1 MNSILMNQA
10 IQAFLLEDIG
20 QHDLSAETV
29 FPRDTMGEGVFLA
42 KETGIL
48 CGISIPPKVYE
59 LLGGNI
65 QFEAYKKDGDWIQKG
80 DIIAAVTAPVRTLL
94 SGERV
99 ILNLMQRMS
108 GIASQTNFAVK
119 QLDDSAIRICDTRK
133 TAPGLRAFD
142 KYAVQ
147 TGGGFNHRNGLYDG
161 VMLKDNHI
169 AFSGGIT
176 SAVSTVR
183 EKLGHMVKIEVETE
197 TAEQVKEAVQA
208 GADIIMFDNRTPEEI
223 KQLVKL
229 VLPPHITT
237 EISGNVTLENI
248 HRYKGS
254 GANYLSLGSLTHS
267 VRAFD
272 ISFNSKGGIK
282 A

>member
-48 CGISIPPKVYE
+48 CGFSIPPKVYE

-229 VLPPHITT
+229 VPPHITT

>member
-20 QHDLSAETV
+20 QYDLSAETV

-108 GIASQTNFAVK
+108 GIASQTNFAIK

-183 EKLGHMVKIEVETE
+183 EKLGHMIKIEVETE

-229 VLPPHITT
+229 VPPHITT

-254 GANYLSLGSLTHS
+254 GANYISLGSLTHS

>member
-10 IQAFLLEDIG
+10 IHAFLLEDIG
-20 QHDLSAETV
+20 QYDLSA
-29 FPRDTMGEGVFLA
+29 DTIFASDTIGNGVFLA

-59 LLGGNI
+59 ILGGNV
-65 QFEAYKKDGDWIQKG
+65 QFEAYKKDGDQVTKG
-80 DIIAAVTAPVRTLL
+80 DIIATVSAPVRTLL

-108 GIASQTNFAVK
+108 GIASQTNVAIK
-119 QLDDSAIRICDTRK
+119 QLDDPAIRICDTRK

-176 SAVSTVR
+176 EAVATVR
-183 EKLGHMVKIEVETE
+183 GKLGHMVKIEVETE
-197 TAEQVKEAVQA
+197 TPEQVKEAVQA

-223 KQLVKL
+223 AQLVKL
-229 VLPPHITT
+229 VPAHITT
-237 EISGNVTLENI
+237 EISGNITLDNI
-248 HRYKGS
+248 NSYKGS
-254 GANYLSLGSLTHS
+254 GANYISLGSLTHS
-267 VRAFD
+267 VRALD

>member
-20 QHDLSAETV
+20 QYDLSAETV

-65 QFEAYKKDGDWIQKG
+65 QFEAYKNDGDWIQKG
-80 DIIAAVTAPVRTLL
+80 DIIAAVMAPVRTLL

-119 QLDDSAIRICDTRK
+119 QLDDSTIRICDTRK

-229 VLPPHITT
+229 VPPHITT

-254 GANYLSLGSLTHS
+254 GANYISLGSLTHS

>member
-20 QHDLSAETV
+20 QYDLSAETV

-65 QFEAYKKDGDWIQKG
+65 QFEAYKKDGDWVQKG

-108 GIASQTNFAVK
+108 GIASQTNFAIK

-229 VLPPHITT
+229 VPPHITT

-254 GANYLSLGSLTHS
+254 GANYISLGFLTHS

>member
-20 QHDLSAETV
+20 QYDLSAETV
-29 FPRDTMGEGVFLA
+29 FPRDTTGEGIFLA

-65 QFEAYKKDGDWIQKG
+65 QFEAYKKDGDWVQKG

-108 GIASQTNFAVK
+108 GIASQTNFAVR

-229 VLPPHITT
+229 VPPHITT

-254 GANYLSLGSLTHS
+254 GANYISLGSLTHS

>member
-10 IQAFLLEDIG
+10 IHAFLLEDIG
-20 QHDLSAETV
+20 QYDLSA
-29 FPRDTMGEGVFLA
+29 DTIFASDTIGNGVFLA

-59 LLGGNI
+59 ILGGDV
-65 QFEAYKKDGDWIQKG
+65 QFEAYKKDGDQVTKG
-80 DIIAAVTAPVRTLL
+80 DIIATVSAPVRTLL

-108 GIASQTNFAVK
+108 GIASQTNVAIK
-119 QLDDSAIRICDTRK
+119 QLDDPAIRICDTRK

-142 KYAVQ
+142 KYGVQ

-176 SAVSTVR
+176 EAVATVR
-183 EKLGHMVKIEVETE
+183 GKLGHMVKIEVETE
-197 TAEQVKEAVQA
+197 TPEQVKEAVQA

-223 KQLVKL
+223 AQLVKL
-229 VLPPHITT
+229 VPAHITT
-237 EISGNVTLENI
+237 EISGNITLDNI
-248 HRYKGS
+248 NSYKGS
-254 GANYLSLGSLTHS
+254 GANYISLGSLTHS
-267 VRAFD
+267 VRALD

>member
-1 MNSILMNQA
+1 MNSILMNQV

-20 QHDLSAETV
+20 QYDLSAETV

-65 QFEAYKKDGDWIQKG
+65 QFEAYKKDGDWVQKG

-229 VLPPHITT
+229 VPPHITT
-237 EISGNVTLENI
+237 EISGNITLENI

-254 GANYLSLGSLTHS
+254 GANYISLGSLTHS

>member
-20 QHDLSAETV
+20 QYDLSAETV

-65 QFEAYKKDGDWIQKG
+65 QFEAYKKDGDWVQKV
-80 DIIAAVTAPVRTLL
+80 DIIAAVKAPVRTLL

-229 VLPPHITT
+229 VPPHITT

-254 GANYLSLGSLTHS
+254 GANYISLGSLTHS

>member
-147 TGGGFNHRNGLYDG
+147 TSGGFNHRNGLYDG

-229 VLPPHITT
+229 VPPHITT

>member
-20 QHDLSAETV
+20 QYDLSAETV

-229 VLPPHITT
+229 VPPHITT

-254 GANYLSLGSLTHS
+254 GANYISLGSLTHS

>member
-20 QHDLSAETV
+20 QYDLSAETV

-65 QFEAYKKDGDWIQKG
+65 QFEAYKKDGDWVQKG

-183 EKLGHMVKIEVETE
+183 EKLGHMIKIEVETE

-229 VLPPHITT
+229 VPPHITT

-248 HRYKGS
+248 HHYKGS
-254 GANYLSLGSLTHS
+254 GANYISLGSLTHS

>member
-20 QHDLSAETV
+20 QYDLSAETV
-29 FPRDTMGEGVFLA
+29 FPRDTMGEGIFLA

-108 GIASQTNFAVK
+108 GIASQTNFAIK

-183 EKLGHMVKIEVETE
+183 EKLGHMIKIEVETE

-229 VLPPHITT
+229 VPPHITT

-254 GANYLSLGSLTHS
+254 GANYISLGSLTHS

>member
-1 MNSILMNQA
+1 MNSILINQV

-20 QHDLSAETV
+20 QYDLSAETV

-65 QFEAYKKDGDWIQKG
+65 QFEAYKKDGDWVQKG

-229 VLPPHITT
+229 VPPHITT
-237 EISGNVTLENI
+237 EISGNITLENI

-254 GANYLSLGSLTHS
+254 GANYISLGSLTHS

>member
-20 QHDLSAETV
+20 QYDLSAETV

-65 QFEAYKKDGDWIQKG
+65 QFEAYKKDGDWVQKG

-183 EKLGHMVKIEVETE
+183 EKLGHMIKIEVETE

-229 VLPPHITT
+229 VPPHITT

-254 GANYLSLGSLTHS
+254 GANYISLGSLTHS

-282 A
+282 P

>member
-10 IQAFLLEDIG
+10 IHAFLLEDIG
-20 QHDLSAETV
+20 QYDLSAETI
-29 FPRDTMGEGVFLA
+29 FASDTLGEGVFLA

-48 CGISIPPKVYE
+48 CGVAIPPKVYE
-59 LLGGNI
+59 ILGGKVA
-65 QFEAYKKDGDWIQKG
+65 FEALKKDGDPVKKG
-80 DIIAAVTAPVRTLL
+80 DIIATVTAPVRTLL

-108 GIASQTNFAVK
+108 GIASQTNVTIK
-119 QLDDSAIRICDTRK
+119 QLDDPAIRICDTRK

-176 SAVSTVR
+176 AAVATVR

-197 TAEQVKEAVQA
+197 TPEQVKEAVQA

-229 VLPPHITT
+229 VPAHITT
-237 EISGNVTLENI
+237 EISGNITLDNI
-248 HRYKGS
+248 NSYKGS
-254 GANYLSLGSLTHS
+254 GANYISLGSLTHS
-267 VRAFD
+267 VRALD
-272 ISFNSKGGIK
+272 ISFNSKGGRK

>member
-20 QHDLSAETV
+20 QYDLSAETI

-48 CGISIPPKVYE
+48 CGISIPLKVYE
-59 LLGGNI
+59 LLGGNV

-133 TAPGLRAFD
+133 TAPGLRTFD

-183 EKLGHMVKIEVETE
+183 EKLGHMIKIEVETE

-229 VLPPHITT
+229 VPPHITT

-254 GANYLSLGSLTHS
+254 GANYISLGSLTHS

>member
-20 QHDLSAETV
+20 QYDLSAETV
-29 FPRDTMGEGVFLA
+29 FPRDTMGEGIFLA

-229 VLPPHITT
+229 VPPHITT

-254 GANYLSLGSLTHS
+254 GANYISLGSLTHS

>member
-20 QHDLSAETV
+20 QYDLSAETV
-29 FPRDTMGEGVFLA
+29 FPRDTKGEGVFLA
-42 KETGIL
+42 KEPGIL

-65 QFEAYKKDGDWIQKG
+65 QFEAYKKDGDWVQKG

-108 GIASQTNFAVK
+108 GIASQTNFAIK

-183 EKLGHMVKIEVETE
+183 EKLGHIVKIEVETE

-229 VLPPHITT
+229 VPPHITT

-254 GANYLSLGSLTHS
+254 GANYISLGSLTHS

>member
-20 QHDLSAETV
+20 QYDLSAETV
-29 FPRDTMGEGVFLA
+29 FPRDTMGEGIFLA

-65 QFEAYKKDGDWIQKG
+65 QFEAYKNDGDWIQKG

-229 VLPPHITT
+229 VPPHITT

-254 GANYLSLGSLTHS
+254 GANYISLGSLTHS

-282 A
+282 T

>member
-20 QHDLSAETV
+20 QYDLSAETV

-65 QFEAYKKDGDWIQKG
+65 QFEAYKKDGDWVQKG

-229 VLPPHITT
+229 VPPHITT

-248 HRYKGS
+248 HLYKGS
-254 GANYLSLGSLTHS
+254 GANYISLGSLTHS

>member
-20 QHDLSAETV
+20 QYDLSAETV
-29 FPRDTMGEGVFLA
+29 FPRDTKGEGVFLA
-42 KETGIL
+42 KEPGIL

-65 QFEAYKKDGDWIQKG
+65 QFEAYKKDGDRVQKG

-108 GIASQTNFAVK
+108 GIASQTNFAIK

-229 VLPPHITT
+229 VPPHITT

-254 GANYLSLGSLTHS
+254 GANYISLGSLTHS

>member
-20 QHDLSAETV
+20 QYDLSAETV

-65 QFEAYKKDGDWIQKG
+65 QFEAYKKDGDWVQKG

-229 VLPPHITT
+229 VPPHITT

-248 HRYKGS
+248 HHYKGS
-254 GANYLSLGSLTHS
+254 GANYISLGSLTHS

>member
-20 QHDLSAETV
+20 QYDLSAETV

-65 QFEAYKKDGDWIQKG
+65 QFEAYKKDGDWVQKG
-80 DIIAAVTAPVRTLL
+80 DIIASVKAPVRTLL

-229 VLPPHITT
+229 VPPHITT

-254 GANYLSLGSLTHS
+254 GANYISLGSLTHS

>member
-10 IQAFLLEDIG
+10 IHAFLLEDIG
-20 QHDLSAETV
+20 QYDLSA
-29 FPRDTMGEGVFLA
+29 DTIFASDTIGNGVFLA

-59 LLGGNI
+59 ILGGDV
-65 QFEAYKKDGDWIQKG
+65 QFEAYKKDGDQVTKG
-80 DIIAAVTAPVRTLL
+80 DIIATVSAPVRTLL

-108 GIASQTNFAVK
+108 GIASQTNVAIR
-119 QLDDSAIRICDTRK
+119 QLDDPAIRICDTRK

-176 SAVSTVR
+176 EAVATVR
-183 EKLGHMVKIEVETE
+183 GKLGHMVKIEVETE
-197 TAEQVKEAVQA
+197 TPEQVKEAVQA

-223 KQLVKL
+223 AQLVKL
-229 VLPPHITT
+229 VPAHITT
-237 EISGNVTLENI
+237 EISGNITLDNI
-248 HRYKGS
+248 NSYKGS
-254 GANYLSLGSLTHS
+254 GANYISLGSLTHS
-267 VRAFD
+267 VRALD

>member
-20 QHDLSAETV
+20 QYDLSAETV

-65 QFEAYKKDGDWIQKG
+65 QFEAYKKDGDRLQKG

-108 GIASQTNFAVK
+108 GIASQTNFAIK

-229 VLPPHITT
+229 VPPHITT
-237 EISGNVTLENI
+237 EIPGNVTLENI
-248 HRYKGS
+248 RRYKGS
-254 GANYLSLGSLTHS
+254 GANYISLGSLTHS

>member
-20 QHDLSAETV
+20 QYDLSAETV

-65 QFEAYKKDGDWIQKG
+65 QFEAYKKDGDWVQKG
-80 DIIAAVTAPVRTLL
+80 DIIASVTAPVRTLL

-229 VLPPHITT
+229 VPPHITT

-248 HRYKGS
+248 HLYKGS
-254 GANYLSLGSLTHS
+254 GANYISLGSLTHS

>member
-29 FPRDTMGEGVFLA
+29 FPVTQWGRCFLA

-229 VLPPHITT
+229 VPPHITT

>member
-20 QHDLSAETV
+20 QYDLSAETV
-29 FPRDTMGEGVFLA
+29 FPRDTMGEGIFLA

-161 VMLKDNHI
+161 VMLKDNLI

-229 VLPPHITT
+229 VPPHITT

-254 GANYLSLGSLTHS
+254 GANYISLGSLTHS

>member
-183 EKLGHMVKIEVETE
+183 EKLGHMIKIEVETE

-229 VLPPHITT
+229 VPPHITT
-237 EISGNVTLENI
+237 EISGNITLENI

>member
-29 FPRDTMGEGVFLA
+29 FPRDTIGEGVFLA

-183 EKLGHMVKIEVETE
+183 EKLGHMIKIEVETE

-229 VLPPHITT
+229 VPPHITT

>member
-20 QHDLSAETV
+20 QYDLSAETV

-65 QFEAYKKDGDWIQKG
+65 QFEAYKKDGDWVQKG
-80 DIIAAVTAPVRTLL
+80 DIIASVTAPVRTLL

-229 VLPPHITT
+229 VPPHITT
-237 EISGNVTLENI
+237 EISGNITLENI

-254 GANYLSLGSLTHS
+254 GANYISLGSLTHS

>member
-10 IQAFLLEDIG
+10 IHAFLLEDIG
-20 QHDLSAETV
+20 QYDLSA
-29 FPRDTMGEGVFLA
+29 DTIFASDTIGNGVFLA

-59 LLGGNI
+59 ILGGDV
-65 QFEAYKKDGDWIQKG
+65 QFEAYKKDGDQVTKG
-80 DIIAAVTAPVRTLL
+80 DIIATVSAPVRTLL

-108 GIASQTNFAVK
+108 GIASQTNVAIK
-119 QLDDSAIRICDTRK
+119 QLDDPAIRICDTRK

-176 SAVSTVR
+176 EAVATVR
-183 EKLGHMVKIEVETE
+183 GKLGHMVKIEVETE
-197 TAEQVKEAVQA
+197 TPEQVKEAVQA

-223 KQLVKL
+223 AQLVKL
-229 VLPPHITT
+229 VPAHITT
-237 EISGNVTLENI
+237 EISGNITLNNI
-248 HRYKGS
+248 NRYKGS
-254 GANYLSLGSLTHS
+254 GANYISLGSLTHS
-267 VRAFD
+267 VRALD

>member
-29 FPRDTMGEGVFLA
+29 FPRDTIGEGVFLA

-229 VLPPHITT
+229 VPPHITT

>member
-20 QHDLSAETV
+20 QYDLSAETV
-29 FPRDTMGEGVFLA
+29 FPRDTMGEGIFLA

-99 ILNLMQRMS
+99 ILNLMQRMC

-183 EKLGHMVKIEVETE
+183 EKLGHMIKIEVETE

-229 VLPPHITT
+229 VPPHITT

-254 GANYLSLGSLTHS
+254 GANYISLGSLTHS

>member
-20 QHDLSAETV
+20 QYDLSAETI
-29 FPRDTMGEGVFLA
+29 FSRDTKGEGVFLA
-42 KETGIL
+42 KEPGIL

-65 QFEAYKKDGDWIQKG
+65 QFEAYKKDGDWVQKG
-80 DIIAAVTAPVRTLL
+80 DIIAAVKVPVRTLL

-108 GIASQTNFAVK
+108 GIASQTNFAIK

-229 VLPPHITT
+229 VPPHITT

-254 GANYLSLGSLTHS
+254 GANYISLGSLTHS

>member
-20 QHDLSAETV
+20 QYDLSAETV

-65 QFEAYKKDGDWIQKG
+65 QFEAYKKDGDWVQKG

-108 GIASQTNFAVK
+108 GIASQTNFAIK

-161 VMLKDNHI
+161 IMLKDNHI

-229 VLPPHITT
+229 VPPHITT

-248 HRYKGS
+248 RRYKGS
-254 GANYLSLGSLTHS
+254 GANYISLGSLTHS

>member
-10 IQAFLLEDIG
+10 IHAFLLEDIG
-20 QHDLSAETV
+20 QYDLSA
-29 FPRDTMGEGVFLA
+29 DTIFASDTIGNGVFLA

-59 LLGGNI
+59 ILGGDV
-65 QFEAYKKDGDWIQKG
+65 QFEAYKKDGDQVTKG
-80 DIIAAVTAPVRTLL
+80 DIIATVSAPVRTLL

-108 GIASQTNFAVK
+108 GIASQTNVAIK
-119 QLDDSAIRICDTRK
+119 QLDDPAIRICDTRK

-176 SAVSTVR
+176 KAVATVR
-183 EKLGHMVKIEVETE
+183 GKLGHMVKIEVETE
-197 TAEQVKEAVQA
+197 TPEQVKEAVQA

-223 KQLVKL
+223 AQLVKL
-229 VLPPHITT
+229 VPAHITT
-237 EISGNVTLENI
+237 EISGNITLDNI
-248 HRYKGS
+248 NSYKGS
-254 GANYLSLGSLTHS
+254 GANYISLGSLTHS
-267 VRAFD
+267 VRALD